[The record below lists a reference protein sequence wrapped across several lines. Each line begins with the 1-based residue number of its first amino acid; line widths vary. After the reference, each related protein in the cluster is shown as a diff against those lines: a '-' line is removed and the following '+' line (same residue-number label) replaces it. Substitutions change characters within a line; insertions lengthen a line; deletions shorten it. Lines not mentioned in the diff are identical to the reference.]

1 MILFINTS
9 QNDLIQI
16 KLIDQN
22 KIIRQQESHE
32 QFKQAELI
40 LPLIDQVVS
49 AKGGSASGRKKA
61 KLEAVAVVS
70 GPGAFSALRFGLT
83 TANTLAWS
91 LHLPLIDLTVNQA
104 ESDEELIKTLEK
116 KFPPKADAP
125 LAQKNIKAGD
135 FKPVIPR
142 YGHEPHITISIKK

>member
-22 KIIRQQESHE
+22 KVIRQKESHE
-32 QFKQAELI
+32 QFKQAELL
-40 LPLIDQVVS
+40 LPLINEVV
-49 AKGGSASGRKKA
+49 KKE

-91 LHLPLIDLTVNQA
+91 LHLPVIELTTDEA
-104 ESDEELIKTLEK
+104 ENDEQLVKILEN

-125 LAQKNIKAGD
+125 LAQKNIKTGD
-135 FKPVIPR
+135 FKPVIPQ
-142 YGHEPHITISIKK
+142 YGHEPHITTSVKK